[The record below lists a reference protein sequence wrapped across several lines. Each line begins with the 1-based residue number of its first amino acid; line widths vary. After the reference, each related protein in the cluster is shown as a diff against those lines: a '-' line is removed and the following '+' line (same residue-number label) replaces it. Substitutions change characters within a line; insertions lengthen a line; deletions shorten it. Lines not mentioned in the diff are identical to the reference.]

1 MFYFLHE
8 ELLPYIFLIRVAYRE
23 NELRK
28 RQDEKRLLQQKI
40 LEEQEEKQRRL
51 QKLREQVRNRRLLFM

>member
-40 LEEQEEKQRRL
+40 LEEQEEKERRL

>member
-1 MFYFLHE
+1 MYE

-40 LEEQEEKQRRL
+40 LEEQEEKERRL

>member
-1 MFYFLHE
+1 MNE
-8 ELLPYIFLIRVAYRE
+8 ELLPYIFPIRVAYRE

-28 RQDEKRLLQQKI
+28 RQDEKRLLQQKN
-40 LEEQEEKQRRL
+40 LEEQEEKERRL